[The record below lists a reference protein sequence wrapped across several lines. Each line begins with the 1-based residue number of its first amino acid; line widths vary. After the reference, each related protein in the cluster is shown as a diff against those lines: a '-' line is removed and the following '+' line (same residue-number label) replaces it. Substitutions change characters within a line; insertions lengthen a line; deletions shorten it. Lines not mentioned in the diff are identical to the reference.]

1 MNNLVDLKGFRVVF
15 VLVLVFSSLIVVWLL
30 GLKTINYWNEF
41 QSNTFETVVKTAA
54 KEHSNIAP
62 TLLSGIEKVEMGE
75 LKINS
80 NEMIY
85 STTDTYE
92 SLLNQERVADENLRS
107 YFLDWTTKIITFWT
121 TKAWD
126 TYVLKKDGT
135 GKKNES
141 FLQAKEIKGIGTDMS
156 ALGVWP
162 FTEDKANDIIKE
174 YFPRA
179 TKVSLGDDKYLVVM
193 EMVWVRQGTRFSRG
207 WTVRG
212 AWGESGTEH
221 GWVNNWNPTNW
232 TTSWGIGWGSTSTE
246 DPLGLGW
253 TETGSSE
260 NDEGN
265 YIGGFTS
272 SESSNGNGSGGWWAN
287 NWNGWGG
294 R

>member
-1 MNNLVDLKGFRVVF
+1 MNNLVDLKGFRLVF

-30 GLKTINYWNEF
+30 GLKTVNYWNEF

-75 LKINS
+75 LKINN

-92 SLLNQERVADENLRS
+92 SLISQERVSDENLKS
-107 YFLDWTTKIITFWT
+107 YFLDWTTKIVTFWT
-121 TKAWD
+121 TKAGE

-141 FLQAKEIKGIGTDMS
+141 FLQAKEIKGIGTDIS

-162 FTEDKANDIIKE
+162 FTKDKANDIIKE

-179 TKVSLGDDKYLVVM
+179 SKVSLGDDKYLVVM
-193 EMVWVRQGTRFSRG
+193 EMVWVRQGARFSRG

-212 AWGESGTEH
+212 AWGDSGAEH

-232 TTSWGIGWGSTSTE
+232 SHSWGIGWGSTSTE

-253 TETGSSE
+253 TETGTNE

-265 YIGGFTS
+265 YIGGFANS
-272 SESSNGNGSGGWWAN
+272 SSSIWDKKDTTVVWVSDE
-287 NWNGWGG
+287 
-294 R
+294 

>member
-1 MNNLVDLKGFRVVF
+1 MNNLVDLKGFRLVF
-15 VLVLVFSSLIVVWLL
+15 VLVLVFSSLIVVGLL
-30 GLKTINYWNEF
+30 GLKTVNYWNEF
-41 QSNTFETVVKTAA
+41 QSNTFETVVKAAA

-92 SLLNQERVADENLRS
+92 SLISQERVSDENLKS
-107 YFLDWTTKIITFWT
+107 YFLDWTTKIVTFWT

-126 TYVLKKDGT
+126 TYVLKKDWT

-141 FLQAKEIKGIGTDMS
+141 FLQAKEIQGIGTDMS

-162 FTEDKANDIIKE
+162 FTKDTANDIIKE

-179 TKVSLGDDKYLVVM
+179 SKVSLGDDKYLVVM
-193 EMVWVRQGTRFSRG
+193 EMVWVRQGARFSRG

-221 GWVNNWNPTNW
+221 GGVNNWNPINW

-253 TETGSSE
+253 TETGT
-260 NDEGN
+260 NANNEGN
-265 YIGGFTS
+265 YIGGFANS
-272 SESSNGNGSGGWWAN
+272 SSSIWDNKDTTVVWVTDE
-287 NWNGWGG
+287 
-294 R
+294 

>member
-1 MNNLVDLKGFRVVF
+1 MNNLVDLKGFRLVF
-15 VLVLVFSSLIVVWLL
+15 VLVLVFSSLIVVGLL
-30 GLKTINYWNEF
+30 GLKTVNYWNEF

-75 LKINS
+75 LKINN

-85 STTDTYE
+85 STTDTYG
-92 SLLNQERVADENLRS
+92 SLISQERVSDENLKS
-107 YFLDWTTKIITFWT
+107 YFLDWTTKIVTFWT

-141 FLQAKEIKGIGTDMS
+141 FLQAKETKGLGTDIS
-156 ALGVWP
+156 ALGIWP
-162 FTEDKANDIIKE
+162 FTKDKANNIIKE

-179 TKVSLGDDKYLVVM
+179 SKVSLGDDKYLVVM
-193 EMVWVRQGTRFSRG
+193 EMVWVRQGAKFSRG

-212 AWGESGTEH
+212 AWGDSGTEH
-221 GWVNNWNPTNW
+221 GGINNWNPTNW
-232 TTSWGIGWGSTSTE
+232 TTTWGIGWGSTSTE

-253 TETGSSE
+253 TETGTNE
-260 NDEGN
+260 NNEGN
-265 YIGGFTS
+265 YIGGFANS
-272 SESSNGNGSGGWWAN
+272 SASIWDNKDTTVVWVTDE
-287 NWNGWGG
+287 
-294 R
+294 

>member
-92 SLLNQERVADENLRS
+92 SLLNQERVSDENLKS
-107 YFLDWTTKIITFWT
+107 YFLDWTTKIVTFWT

-135 GKKNES
+135 GKRNES

-162 FTEDKANDIIKE
+162 FTKDKANDIIKE

-179 TKVSLGDDKYLVVM
+179 SKVSLGDDKYLVVM

-207 WTVRG
+207 WAVRG

-253 TETGSSE
+253 TETGTNE

-265 YIGGFTS
+265 YIGGFAS
-272 SESSNGNGSGGWWAN
+272 SSASI
-287 NWNGWGG
+287 WNKKDTTVVWVSDE
-294 R
+294 

>member
-1 MNNLVDLKGFRVVF
+1 MNNLADLKGFRVVF

-92 SLLNQERVADENLRS
+92 SLLNQERVSDENLKS
-107 YFLDWTTKIITFWT
+107 YFLDWTTKIVTFWT
-121 TKAWD
+121 TKAWE

-135 GKKNES
+135 GKRNES

-162 FTEDKANDIIKE
+162 FTKDKATDIIKK
-174 YFPRA
+174 YFPMA
-179 TKVSLGDDKYLVVM
+179 SKVSLGDDKYLVVM
-193 EMVWVRQGTRFSRG
+193 EMVGVRQGTRFSRG

-212 AWGESGTEH
+212 VWGDSGTEH
-221 GWVNNWNPTNW
+221 GGVNNWNPTNW

-253 TETGSSE
+253 TETGTNE
-260 NDEGN
+260 NNEGN
-265 YIGGFTS
+265 YIGGFANSQATVWD
-272 SESSNGNGSGGWWAN
+272 NKDHVAVWASDE
-287 NWNGWGG
+287 
-294 R
+294 

>member
-1 MNNLVDLKGFRVVF
+1 MNNLVDLKGFRLVF
-15 VLVLVFSSLIVVWLL
+15 VLVLVFSSLIVVGLL
-30 GLKTINYWNEF
+30 GLKTVNYWNEF
-41 QSNTFETVVKTAA
+41 QSNTFETVVKAAA

-92 SLLNQERVADENLRS
+92 SLISQERVSDENLKS
-107 YFLDWTTKIITFWT
+107 YFLDWTTKIVTFWT
-121 TKAWD
+121 TKAWE

-162 FTEDKANDIIKE
+162 FTKDKANDIIKE

-179 TKVSLGDDKYLVVM
+179 SKVSLGDDKYLVVM
-193 EMVWVRQGTRFSRG
+193 EMVWVRQGARFSRSG
-207 WTVRG
+207 TVRG
-212 AWGESGTEH
+212 AWGESGAEH
-221 GWVNNWNPTNW
+221 GGVNNWNPINW
-232 TTSWGIGWGSTSTE
+232 SHSWGIGWGSTSTE

-253 TETGSSE
+253 TETGTNA

-265 YIGGFTS
+265 YIWGFANS
-272 SESSNGNGSGGWWAN
+272 SSSIWDKKDTTVVWVTDE
-287 NWNGWGG
+287 
-294 R
+294 

>member
-1 MNNLVDLKGFRVVF
+1 MNNLVDLKGFRLVF
-15 VLVLVFSSLIVVWLL
+15 VLILVFSSLIVVWLL

-54 KEHSNIAP
+54 KDHSNIAP

-75 LKINS
+75 LKINN

-92 SLLNQERVADENLRS
+92 SLLNQERVSDENLKS
-107 YFLDWTTKIITFWT
+107 YFLDWTTKIVTFWT
-121 TKAWD
+121 AKAWD

-135 GKKNES
+135 GKRNES
-141 FLQAKEIKGIGTDMS
+141 FLQAKEVKGIGTDMS

-179 TKVSLGDDKYLVVM
+179 SKVSLADDKYLVVM
-193 EMVWVRQGTRFSRG
+193 EMVWVRQGARFSRS

-265 YIGGFTS
+265 YIGGFA
-272 SESSNGNGSGGWWAN
+272 NGKAQIWDNKDHVAVGVTDE
-287 NWNGWGG
+287 
-294 R
+294 